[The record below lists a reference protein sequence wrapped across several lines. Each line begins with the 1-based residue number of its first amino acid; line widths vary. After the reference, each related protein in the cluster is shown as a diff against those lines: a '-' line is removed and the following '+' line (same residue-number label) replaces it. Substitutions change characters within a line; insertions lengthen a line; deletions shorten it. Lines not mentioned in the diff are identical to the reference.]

1 MFGQMMFLMPSADVS
16 AHPVKTLALQEN
28 EQDLTATEVPSF
40 VRYFDLCGKKGKKI
54 SLNGLSMRTLR
65 ECYQATEDLTSL
77 PFCLKWTNW
86 GTIANGLL
94 STASITEYPRTGKEC
109 TLSDI
114 LEPKVSEKYFLS
126 AEQMEKIVFQSTSSD
141 TGTGTEETHKS
152 SHRVGGVEALD
163 TAAGGGRGHHTAIP
177 MFGIDYNKGGQ
188 ERQIANTVTTR
199 NTVNGLTNIK
209 QDGTAVCI
217 PVLTP
222 DMAEKR
228 QNGRRM
234 KDNGDEAFTLTS
246 QDIHGVALKIKEATS
261 KGYAEAQEGDS
272 INLSVPESKTRRG
285 RVGKSVANTLDTSC
299 EQGVPVIWYDKY
311 KCYIAIRKLTPR
323 ECFRLQ
329 GWADDYFEKAE
340 FVNSDSQLYKQAGNG
355 VTVNVVY
362 EIARA
367 INKEEEGFNEKDN
380 SVNDRCACSDTDG
393 VQRG

>member
-1 MFGQMMFLMPSADVS
+1 MNTEMENGMPLISDMFGQMMFLMPNAGVS
-16 AHPVKTLALQEN
+16 EHPVRTLALQEN

-40 VRYFDLCGKKGKKI
+40 GRYFDLCGKKGKKI
-54 SLNGLSMRTLR
+54 NPNGLSMRMLR

-94 STASITEYPRTGKEC
+94 STANITEYPRTGSEC

-126 AEQMEKIVFQSTSSD
+126 AEQMKKIVLQSTSSD
-141 TGTGTEETHKS
+141 TGTGTEEIHKS

-177 MFGIDYNKGGQ
+177 IMFGIDYNKGGK
-188 ERQIANTVTTR
+188 EREISNTITTR
-199 NTVNGLTNIK
+199 YSASQAGNRPGNGA
-209 QDGTAVCI
+209 AVCI

-222 DMAEKR
+222 DRAEKK

-246 QDIHGVALKIKEATS
+246 QDIHGVALSEER
-261 KGYAEAQEGDS
+261 AE
-272 INLSVPESKTRRG
+272 I
-285 RVGKSVANTLDTSC
+285 
-299 EQGVPVIWYDKY
+299 PVIWYDKY
-311 KCYIAIRKLTPR
+311 NCYIAIRKLTPR

-329 GWADDYFEKAE
+329 GWTDDYFEKAE
-340 FVNSDSQLYKQAGNG
+340 FVNSDSQLYKQSGNG

-362 EIARA
+362 EIGKALR
-367 INKEEEGFNEKDN
+367 
-380 SVNDRCACSDTDG
+380 
-393 VQRG
+393 

>member
-1 MFGQMMFLMPSADVS
+1 MSTEMENGMPLISDMFGQMMFLMPSAGVS
-16 AHPVKTLALQEN
+16 EHPVKISQSQEN
-28 EQDLTATEVPSF
+28 GQDLTATEVPSF
-40 VRYFDLCGKKGKKI
+40 ERYFDLCGKKGQKI
-54 SLNGLSMRTLR
+54 NLSGLSMKMLR

-86 GTIANGLL
+86 GTIANGLI
-94 STASITEYPRTGKEC
+94 STANITEYPKTGKEC

-114 LEPKVSEKYFLS
+114 LEPKVSVKYFLS

-141 TGTGTEETHKS
+141 TEMDTEETHKS

-177 MFGIDYNKGGQ
+177 IMFGIDYNKGGK
-188 ERQIANTVTTR
+188 EREISNTITTR
-199 NTVNGLTNIK
+199 YSASQASNRPGNGA
-209 QDGTAVCI
+209 AVCI

-222 DMAEKR
+222 DRAEKQ

-285 RVGKSVANTLDTSC
+285 RVGKGVANTLDTSC

-311 KCYIAIRKLTPR
+311 KCYIAIRKLTPK

-329 GWADDYFEKAE
+329 GWTDDYFEKAE

-362 EIARA
+362 EIGKALR
-367 INKEEEGFNEKDN
+367 
-380 SVNDRCACSDTDG
+380 
-393 VQRG
+393 